1 MDTRRSYYLASKQD
15 DFDLPAPDEGEV
27 DFTDVPY
34 VMPANDNVRIKDRL
48 SARCGALLRRLIAL
62 HSFTQSPQ
70 KNP

>member
-15 DFDLPAPDEGEV
+15 DFTEPASEEDLV

-34 VMPANDNVRIKDRL
+34 VIPANDNTRIKDRL

-62 HSFTQSPQ
+62 HRP
-70 KNP
+70 K